1 MERGG
6 RVSEKYR
13 VVQWATGNIGSR
25 ALPAIIDHPELE
37 LVGLYAH
44 SKDKV
49 GEDAGTLAGTE
60 ATGVIATDDIEGL
73 IGLAADCICY
83 MPAHIDFELVQRML
97 RSGHNVVTTCDVL
110 TGTHLPPGLAEALD
124 AAAHSGGVTFM
135 GTGSEPGFMN
145 VLCGFLTGMCRRVE
159 SVSLIET
166 LDCNGYRV
174 PAAWEG
180 MGFGIPADELRVSI
194 PPSPEL
200 PGLAYFDALDLVAGM
215 LEIQLERKDA
225 YLERAAATRDLDL
238 GWMQFPQGSV
248 AGQRRVY
255 RGYAHDR
262 MVVELSQCWTMSY
275 DALEPQWSE
284 PEGFHITI
292 EGEPRVDATIRFGL
306 PSDPALSKETDVMG
320 VLLLGTA
327 MAAVNVIPS
336 VCRAPSG
343 FITPAA
349 LPVSGARF
357 AVAGR

>member
-1 MERGG
+1 MSDR
-6 RVSEKYR
+6 YR

-37 LVGLYAH
+37 LVGLYAY
-44 SKDKV
+44 STDKV
-49 GEDAGTLAGTE
+49 GQDAGTLAD
-60 ATGVIATDDIEGL
+60 TGKTGIVATDDIDRL
-73 IGLAADCICY
+73 IGLAPDCICY
-83 MPAHIDFELVQRML
+83 MPAQIDFELVQRML
-97 RSGHNVVTTCDVL
+97 RSGCNVVTTCDIL
-110 TGTHLPPGLAEALD
+110 TGTNLPPGLAAAMD
-124 AAAHSGGVTFM
+124 AAAHSGDVTFM

-180 MGFGIPADELRVSI
+180 MGFGIPVDEPKVPI

-215 LEIQLERKDA
+215 LEIQLERKEA
-225 YLERAAATRDLDL
+225 YLEQATATRDLDL
-238 GWMQFPQGSV
+238 GWITFPKGSV
-248 AGQRRVY
+248 AGQRRDY
-255 RGYAHDR
+255 RGYAQDR

-275 DALEPQWSE
+275 EALEPQWSE

-292 EGEPRVDATIRFGL
+292 EGEPRVDATIRFEL
-306 PSDPALSKETDVMG
+306 PSDPNLSKETDVMG

-327 MAAVNVIPS
+327 MAAVNAIPS
-336 VCRAPSG
+336 VCQAPAG
-343 FITPAA
+343 FTTPAA
-349 LPVSGARF
+349 LPVVGARF
-357 AVAGR
+357 AVEAR

>member
-1 MERGG
+1 MSDR
-6 RVSEKYR
+6 YR

-37 LVGLYAH
+37 LVGLYAY

-49 GEDAGTLAGTE
+49 GQDAGTLAGTGK
-60 ATGVIATDDIEGL
+60 TGIIATDDIDAPDRPGTR
-73 IGLAADCICY
+73 IASAICRLKSISSWSNACCA
-83 MPAHIDFELVQRML
+83 PGR
-97 RSGHNVVTTCDVL
+97 NVVTTCDVL
-110 TGTHLPPGLAEALD
+110 TGTHLPPGLAAAMD

-180 MGFGIPADELRVSI
+180 MGFGIPVDEPRVPI

-215 LEIQLERKDA
+215 LEIQLERKEA

-238 GWMQFPQGSV
+238 GWITFPKGSV
-248 AGQRRVY
+248 AGQRRVLP
-255 RGYAHDR
+255 RLRARSDGRRTQPVLDHELRSPRTPVVRAGGLPHHDR
-262 MVVELSQCWTMSY
+262 
-275 DALEPQWSE
+275 
-284 PEGFHITI
+284 
-292 EGEPRVDATIRFGL
+292 RR
-306 PSDPALSKETDVMG
+306 
-320 VLLLGTA
+320 TA
-327 MAAVNVIPS
+327 S
-336 VCRAPSG
+336 RRHDS
-343 FITPAA
+343 F
-349 LPVSGARF
+349 
-357 AVAGR
+357 

>member
-1 MERGG
+1 LPVIIER
-6 RVSEKYR
+6 
-13 VVQWATGNIGSR
+13 
-25 ALPAIIDHPELE
+25 PELE

-44 SKDKV
+44 SQDKV
-49 GEDAGTLAGTE
+49 GQDAGAIAGTE
-60 ATGVIATDDIEGL
+60 MTGVIATDDIDAL
-73 IGLAADCICY
+73 IGLDAECVCY

-97 RSGHNVVTTCDVL
+97 RSGRNVVTTCDVL
-110 TGTHLPPGLAEALD
+110 TGTNLPPGLAQAID
-124 AAAHSGGVTFM
+124 TAARSGGVTFM

-145 VLCGFLTGMCRRVE
+145 VLCGFLTGMSRRVE
-159 SVSLIET
+159 SVSLSET
-166 LDCNGYRV
+166 LDCNGYPV
-174 PAAWEG
+174 VQAWEG
-180 MGFGIPADELRVSI
+180 MGFGVPVDETRVAI

-215 LEIQLERKDA
+215 LEVQFERKEA

-238 GWMQFPQGSV
+238 GWMQFQRGSV

-292 EGEPRVDATIRFGL
+292 EGEPRVDATIHFE
-306 PSDPALSKETDVMG
+306 PSSKPGLSKETNVMG

-327 MAAVNVIPS
+327 MAAVNAIPS
-336 VCRAPSG
+336 VCTAPPG
-343 FITPAA
+343 FTTPAA

-357 AVAGR
+357 GVVG